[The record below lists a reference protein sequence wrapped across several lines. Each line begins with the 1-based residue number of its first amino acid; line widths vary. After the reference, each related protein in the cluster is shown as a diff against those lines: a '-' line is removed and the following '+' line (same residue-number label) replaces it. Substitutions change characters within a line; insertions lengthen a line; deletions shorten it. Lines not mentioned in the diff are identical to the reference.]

1 MSNAQQYDTEGVSD
15 FEETSQTIS
24 LKERAEEHCEPVE
37 NALLD
42 HLALDELS
50 SIVSSMPGSGKTTSL
65 LYALWRFLEEW
76 PMAIIRIADPKGSRW
91 LGLEN
96 CPGVV
101 TQLITDRR
109 PRYPDAALDK
119 LDDDTLAVAS
129 ELVWLHEVVDGAWHE
144 MRDRIKQRAK
154 RAKAGQPAPEFAPYL
169 AIIDE
174 WMAALIKWEN
184 IPNNTRQLLGINN
197 LKVKVQDLIAKGREL
212 GVRAWLVS
220 QSHLCSR
227 VGLDASMRDGVNLLG
242 VGRKNSQGGGGMAS
256 VTRLVADH
264 NVFPDEGD
272 RGALRM
278 ALKIATQEGYG
289 SDGSPV
295 IVSSHGVGFIGVT
308 NDLRWVTEEDLGVS
322 YLQHHPGLRRSS
334 QPKPEPTVV
343 VLTPAAEA
351 VQKWTKKKGG
361 PVRLNEINRSDLAA
375 LKGFGAEQI
384 RVVLEELKKAEQGKV
399 WEEGTTIF
407 YLPN

>member
-1 MSNAQQYDTEGVSD
+1 MLNAQQYDTEGVSD
-15 FEETSQTIS
+15 FEETSQSIS
-24 LKERAEEHCEPVE
+24 LEERAVQHCEPDE

-50 SIVSSMPGSGKTTSL
+50 SIISSMPGSGKTTSL
-65 LYALWRFLEEW
+65 LYALWRFLQEW
-76 PMAIIRIADPKGSRW
+76 PMAIVRIADPKGSRW

-129 ELVWLHEVVDGAWHE
+129 ELVWLHGVVDGAWNE

-154 RAKAGQPAPEFAPYL
+154 LAKAGQPAPVFAPYL

-184 IPNNTRQLLGINN
+184 IPSNTRQLLGINN
-197 LKVKVQDLIAKGREL
+197 LKIKVQDLIAKGREL
-212 GVRAWLVS
+212 GVRVWLVS

-242 VGRKNSQGGGGMAS
+242 VGRRNSQGGGGMAS

-272 RGALRM
+272 RRALRM
-278 ALKIATQEGYG
+278 ALKIATNEGYG
-289 SDGSPV
+289 ADGSPI
-295 IVSSHGVGFIGVT
+295 IVSSHGIGFIGIT
-308 NDLRWVTEEDLGVS
+308 DDLRWVNEEDLGVS
-322 YLQHHPGLRRSS
+322 YLQHHPDLRRSS
-334 QPKPEPTVV
+334 QPKLEPTGV
-343 VLTPAAEA
+343 VLTPAAQA
-351 VQKWTKKKGG
+351 IQDWTKKKER
-361 PVRLNEINRSDLAA
+361 PVRLNEINRSGLAA
-375 LKGFGAEQI
+375 LNGFGADQI
-384 RVVLEELKKAEQGKV
+384 AQVLEELKNAEQGKV
-399 WEEGTTIF
+399 WMDGATTF
-407 YLPN
+407 YLPH